1 MNIERLDIAAFGG
14 LEDFDTGEA
23 PLSSL
28 VVVLGPNEAGKSTVF
43 EFLTTLLY
51 GFLPASR
58 ELNPLVPWGSDEARG
73 SLRFRLHD
81 GRVAEVTRRL
91 RSQPAGQLLLDE
103 RTTDL
108 RNQPVPW
115 VEHVPR
121 RVFRQVFAVTLREL
135 ASLDEETWVRIQDR
149 VIGSMGAADLRPVR
163 DVVAELE
170 REAGELWRPNRRGNQ
185 RVREARERMRALR
198 ARRRE
203 AVDRD
208 RELRGKVVEL
218 ERTQRRLQA
227 KRDRRAKDEGE
238 VERARLLAP
247 VRAQLLRI
255 ETLREEGGPEA
266 WFVDLPAKPRER
278 LAELGALEARLQGR
292 MDSIDAEREGP
303 SDALAERSPHA
314 RTLLEHR
321 DEITRYAATMARVAA
336 DRDRIAE
343 LRSELL
349 ASEESLDR
357 MSRELIG
364 RPWAEAPQAA
374 LLDLAPGAVR
384 DAVDRVERARRA
396 PGPVH
401 AEGAPADS
409 AHGPGG
415 LVAAVLVVI
424 LGLALVAWG
433 VRTDALVWS
442 ALGAALATASAAWA
456 LSDTQARGHRAARQ
470 ARLDDDRAGVEAERR
485 QADDRFRGLIH
496 GIPLVARHVEEPG
509 TALVSALE
517 RLQDLADARRG
528 KARAHM
534 DTAARL
540 ESARREGHA
549 LALRL
554 SVPCDPG
561 DEPEKVEAVL
571 SSRLRSAERAVQ
583 AAESATRELDR
594 LDRAAAETGAELSE
608 VRARLGALRDAAGRF
623 GAETLEE
630 GLDRAARG
638 IEAHERASKLLEEL
652 ERSHPDLE
660 VLRTR
665 IAEAERAGASWI
677 KDEGD
682 LARRAARIQ
691 ELTAEIEDLA
701 GKSKRLGADIEHTGG
716 GETADWVDGE
726 IATLTTETDGL
737 VRERDRKWLL
747 SRLLKEA
754 DRRFREEHQ
763 PDLMRRAS
771 AYLAHLTGGRY
782 DRILADESEDS
793 ELFRIAG
800 PALAG
805 PIPLR
810 HPISTGTLE
819 QAYLSLRLAIVDH
832 LDHGTEPLPLFI
844 DEIFVNWDAERR
856 SRGLEVVAQI
866 AEGRQVFVFTCHP
879 SLALELE
886 SAGAQLIR
894 LERRSW

>member
-1 MNIERLDIAAFGG
+1 VNIERLDITAFGR
-14 LEDFDTGEA
+14 LEEFDTGEA

-73 SLRFRLHD
+73 SLRLKLHD
-81 GRVAEVTRRL
+81 GRVAGVTRRL
-91 RSQPAGQLLLDE
+91 RSQPAGQLLIDDQ
-103 RTTDL
+103 TTDL
-108 RNQPVPW
+108 RNQPLPW

-121 RVFRQVFAVTLREL
+121 RVFRQVFAVTLGEL

-149 VIGSMGAADLRPVR
+149 VIGSMGAADLRPIR
-163 DVVAELE
+163 EVVAELE

-203 AVDRD
+203 AADRD

-218 ERTQRRLQA
+218 ERTQRILQA

-238 VERARLLAP
+238 VERIRLLAP

-255 ETLREEGGPEA
+255 EALREEGGPED
-266 WFVDLPAKPRER
+266 WLTDLPAQPRER
-278 LAELGALEARLQGR
+278 LAELEALETRLQGR
-292 MDSIDAEREGP
+292 IDSIEAEREGP
-303 SDALAERSPHA
+303 SDALAGRTPHA
-314 RTLLEHR
+314 CTLLEHR
-321 DEITRYAATMARVAA
+321 DEITRYAASMARVAA
-336 DRDRIAE
+336 DRDRVSE
-343 LRSELL
+343 LRSELH
-349 ASEESLDR
+349 AFEESLDR
-357 MSRELIG
+357 MSRELMG

-374 LLDLAPGAVR
+374 LLDLPLGAMKA
-384 DAVDRVERARRA
+384 AVERVERARRTAA
-396 PGPVH
+396 PVP
-401 AEGAPADS
+401 AEGAPAGPAQGTDS
-409 AHGPGG
+409 
-415 LVAAVLVVI
+415 LVVAVLLLL

-433 VRTDALVWS
+433 VRTDALVWG

-456 LSDTQARGHRAARQ
+456 RTHTRARRDRAARR
-470 ARLDDDRAGVEAERR
+470 ARLDDEQAGVEAERR
-485 QADDRFRGLIH
+485 QADDRYRALIQ
-496 GIPLVARHVEEPG
+496 GIPLVERHVEEPG
-509 TALVSALE
+509 TALVSTLE

-528 KARAHM
+528 KARAHE
-534 DTAARL
+534 DAAARL
-540 ESARREGHA
+540 ASAKREGHA
-549 LALRL
+549 LARRT
-554 SVPCDPG
+554 SVPFDPD
-561 DEPEKVEAVL
+561 DEPEDIEAVL
-571 SSRLRSAERAVQ
+571 SSRLRRAERAVQ

-594 LDRAAAETGAELSE
+594 LDRAAAETEAELSE
-608 VRARLGALRDAAGRF
+608 VRTRLDALRDAADRF

-630 GLDRAARG
+630 GLERAALG
-638 IEAHERASKLLEEL
+638 IEAHERAKKLREEL

-691 ELTAEIEDLA
+691 ELTDEIEKLA
-701 GKSKRLGADIEHTGG
+701 GKSKRLDAEIEHAGG

-726 IATLTTETDGL
+726 IATLTAETDDL

-856 SRGLEVVAQI
+856 SRGLEVVTQI
-866 AEGRQVFVFTCHP
+866 AETRQVFVFTCHP
-879 SLALELE
+879 PLALELE
-886 SAGAQLIR
+886 NAGAQLIR
-894 LERRSW
+894 LERR